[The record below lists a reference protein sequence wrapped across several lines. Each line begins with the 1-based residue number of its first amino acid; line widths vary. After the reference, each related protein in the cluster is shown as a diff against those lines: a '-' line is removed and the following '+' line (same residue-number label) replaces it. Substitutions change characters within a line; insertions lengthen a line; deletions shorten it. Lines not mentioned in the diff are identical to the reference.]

1 MNAITEYLLSVTAAG
16 ILCAIVKQLSKNASA
31 KIIRAVC
38 GVFMAITIFSPVIH
52 IQFNSIEDF
61 LMEAKYEAE
70 ETRDDGIESASSAM
84 ADIIKQQTEAYILDK
99 AVSLGVNI
107 DVNVKMSDTNP
118 PVPKEVI
125 LSGNVSPYMKNKM
138 IQYITANIGIS
149 EENQRWI

>member
-1 MNAITEYLLSVTAAG
+1 
-16 ILCAIVKQLSKNASA
+16 
-31 KIIRAVC
+31 
-38 GVFMAITIFSPVIH
+38 
-52 IQFNSIEDF
+52 
-61 LMEAKYEAE
+61 MEAKYEAE